1 MTTPS
6 PTPSDCDDS
15 LPDCLRWTQN
25 GECAGVSRAYL
36 SQVCPKACGIC
47 IPRGTAPTAPPA
59 ASAVLYAYAVFSN
72 MNGVQGVVNF
82 AQIGQE
88 TTVSVTLSGLAS
100 RALHYGVASGVQFT
114 SLPQGAPSAAA
125 CETRFV
131 QGVFNPTGANAM
143 TGLPVASCAETDPAT
158 CSAFAAA
165 GDCDV
170 ASSPAR
176 TQCPISCR
184 VCTTPTSVACDKS
197 APTRCAVGDLSGKF
211 GTLNGS
217 TYSATYKDSNLAL
230 LSIVGKSLVI
240 EDVFGA
246 NLACAIINASL
257 MPGPGMPPVVPG
269 PSGPSIA
276 PVLPTLSPATCID
289 LRGETTCKTLAD
301 KCTKSEATRNDCR
314 KTCGQ
319 CWGNCQVS
327 FTAA

>member
-1 MTTPS
+1 M
-6 PTPSDCDDS
+6 
-15 LPDCLRWTQN
+15 
-25 GECAGVSRAYL
+25 
-36 SQVCPKACGIC
+36 
-47 IPRGTAPTAPPA
+47 
-59 ASAVLYAYAVFSN
+59 LYAYAVFSN

-114 SLPQGAPSAAA
+114 SLPQGAPSADA
-125 CETRFV
+125 CNTRFV

-143 TGLPVASCAETDPAT
+143 TGLPASSCAETDPAT
-158 CSAFAAA
+158 CSAFAAR

-184 VCTTPTSVACDKS
+184 VCTTPTSMVCDKS

-230 LSIVGKSLVI
+230 MREGGREGIVGKSLVI

-257 MPGPGMPPVVPG
+257 VPGPGMAPVVPG
-269 PSGPSIA
+269 PSGPSGPSMA
-276 PVLPTLSPATCID
+276 PVLPTLSPATCVD

-301 KCTKSEATRNDCR
+301 KCTKSDSLGAATRNDCR
-314 KTCGQ
+314 KTCAQ